1 VLGDDKI
8 RRTSEDDGLKI
19 EAIRIQSFKSFADTG
34 WVELSPHFTV
44 LVGQNNSGKS
54 AFLRAFNSAS
64 SESSPHRSAS
74 RPEGRILPPT
84 VISFRLA
91 VEGRE
96 VAERARS
103 GGLWLPVNQ
112 HNDVAIIKAHLV
124 DDRVHTLETKTGIA
138 PILEGA
144 PSYGLFDTEDVWSMS
159 VGVDDQTGEFQL
171 QTTMRR
177 SPPEDSLPDFVAEL
191 LRRTTFVFNA
201 ERYSIGRSP
210 MQAYD
215 RLSADASN
223 LPYMLLRLNKD
234 YARMERFQA
243 LVSEV
248 LPNVKRVAVSTVGND
263 IEISIHSHGSYRED
277 LAVPL
282 NESGTGLAQVLAILY
297 VVVTYP
303 TAQIIVDEP
312 NSFLHPGATRRL
324 LAVLRRF
331 DQHQYLLTTHTADVI
346 AATQPEKLLLLRW
359 DEEESQ
365 TVIVS
370 NSGATVEH
378 IRASLSE
385 IGATLSD
392 VFGFDLVV
400 FVEGPTEREC
410 FPLFVPPEN
419 RAAVNFVAMKEPS
432 SLTSRKSG
440 GLFDIYSR
448 GVAGSA
454 LLPPRTRFSF
464 DRDGRTAT
472 EVADTVR
479 TSKGAAFFL
488 DRPMY
493 ESYLLH
499 PTALSTLLQRLD
511 GASDANSAAA
521 VGQWLSENY
530 KTFEIK
536 GLPASSSENCDAAR
550 LLDAMFKA
558 LTEARYEY
566 KKVEHGKEL
575 SEWILANDDQA
586 FAELKAHIASL
597 VKP

>member
-1 VLGDDKI
+1 M
-8 RRTSEDDGLKI
+8 KI

-64 SESSPHRSAS
+64 SESSPHRSAL
-74 RPEGRILPPT
+74 RPVGRSLPPT

-91 VEGRE
+91 VQGQE
-96 VAERARS
+96 VAEQARS
-103 GGLWLPVNQ
+103 PSGLWLPVNQ
-112 HNDVAIIKAHLV
+112 HNSEAIIQAHLV
-124 DDRVHTLETKTGIA
+124 HDSVFTLETQHGISGT
-138 PILEGA
+138 LVGA
-144 PSYGLFDTEDVWSMS
+144 PSYGLFDTAEIWSML
-159 VGVDDQTGEFQL
+159 VGVEEQTGEFQL
-171 QTTMRR
+171 RETVRR
-177 SPPEDSLPDFVAEL
+177 SPPEDGLPTVIASH

-210 MQAYD
+210 MQAHD
-215 RLSADASN
+215 RLLPDASN

-234 YARMERFQA
+234 YARMEQFQA

-248 LPNVKRVAVSTVGND
+248 LPAMKRVAVSTVGND

-303 TAQIIVDEP
+303 TAQIIIDEP

-324 LAVLRRF
+324 LSVLRRF

-359 DEEESQ
+359 DEQESQ

-370 NSGATVEH
+370 NSGATVDH
-378 IRASLSE
+378 LRSSLSE

-410 FPLFVPPEN
+410 FPLFVPTEN
-419 RAAVNFVAMKEPS
+419 RSAVNFVAMKEPS
-432 SLTSRKSG
+432 GLTSKKSG

-454 LLPPRTRFSF
+454 LLPPRTKFSF
-464 DRDGRTAT
+464 DRDGRTST
-472 EVADTVR
+472 EIADTVR
-479 TSKGAAFFL
+479 TSKGTAFFL

-499 PTALSTLLQRLD
+499 PAALSSLLQRLD
-511 GASDANSAAA
+511 GASDTTAPEA
-521 VGQWLSENY
+521 VEKWLCENY
-530 KTFEIK
+530 KNFAVK
-536 GLPASSSENCDAAR
+536 GLPVTSTENCDAAR

-566 KKVEHGKEL
+566 SKVEHGKEL
-575 SEWILANDDQA
+575 SEWILTNDA
-586 FAELKAHIASL
+586 AWFVELQAHIANL
-597 VKP
+597 LKP